1 MRAFAAW
8 CREEKIAI
16 VHTVDHPT
24 NVFGLPAAALARVPV
39 RIGSRRELTAGRSRT
54 ALAIQRSAYAAAHLV
69 VANSRAARTQL
80 RREGVGAARIALVF
94 NGVNSPSRRP
104 RGATSQALRRILTV
118 ANLRPEKGLDVLI
131 DAARLVSR
139 RFPDVHFTVVGGG
152 PERAQLLER
161 VDGHGLGG
169 IVTFV
174 LPSRSESF
182 PNALLEAM
190 AAGVPVVASAVGGVL
205 ELVEHGR
212 TGTLIPPGNAQA
224 LADSLCG
231 LVAEPSRGIAMA
243 RAARAHVATAYSFD
257 RMVAGFDALYQ
268 DQLGRRFPRARRTG
282 RSQTPAGPDPGKIT
296 VESSGTAE
304 MLSNR

>member
-1 MRAFAAW
+1 
-8 CREEKIAI
+8 
-16 VHTVDHPT
+16 
-24 NVFGLPAAALARVPV
+24 
-39 RIGSRRELTAGRSRT
+39 
-54 ALAIQRSAYAAAHLV
+54 
-69 VANSRAARTQL
+69 
-80 RREGVGAARIALVF
+80 
-94 NGVNSPSRRP
+94 
-104 RGATSQALRRILTV
+104 
-118 ANLRPEKGLDVLI
+118 
-131 DAARLVSR
+131 
-139 RFPDVHFTVVGGG
+139 
-152 PERAQLLER
+152 LLER

-169 IVTFV
+169 IVTFVGHQDDVAGALAETDLFV